1 MKGKI
6 PELKDIEV
14 GIAIT
19 HSDRSYNLALI
30 TKFESITDLEVY
42 QGYIQYILKWQNILY
57 LSEHPR

>member
-14 GIAIT
+14 GIDIT

-30 TKFESITDLEVY
+30 TKFESINDLEVY
-42 QGYIQYILKWQNILY
+42 QGYIQYIFKWQNILY
-57 LSEHPR
+57 LSERPR